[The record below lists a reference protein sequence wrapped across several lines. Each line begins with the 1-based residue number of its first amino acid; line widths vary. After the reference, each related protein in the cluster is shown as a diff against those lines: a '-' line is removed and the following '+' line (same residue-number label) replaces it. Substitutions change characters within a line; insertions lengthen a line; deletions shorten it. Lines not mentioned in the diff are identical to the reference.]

1 MRKKVAI
8 AVVALLTG
16 ALMLPGHEASARGG
30 GWFGGGHSG
39 FGGYGYDR
47 GYGYGRAFG
56 YGRGYGHGRGYGYYG
71 SYGGYICDRHSYLG
85 CYN

>member
-39 FGGYGYDR
+39 FGGYGY
-47 GYGYGRAFG
+47 GRAFG
-56 YGRGYGHGRGYGYYG
+56 YGRGYGYYG